1 MVSFWVRTSAGEC
14 VLCRLTD
21 TLLRVLLINT
31 EGDEDGCSP
40 WVQRFAALQ
49 IYRDSLLLV

>member
-1 MVSFWVRTSAGEC
+1 MVGFWVRTSAGEC